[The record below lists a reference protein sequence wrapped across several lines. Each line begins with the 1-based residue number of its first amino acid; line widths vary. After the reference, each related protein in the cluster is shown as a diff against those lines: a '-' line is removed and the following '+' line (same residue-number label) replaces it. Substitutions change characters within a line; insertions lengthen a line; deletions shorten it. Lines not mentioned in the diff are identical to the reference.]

1 MKKQTVEQK
10 VGRLAA
16 HLKAGLEIHESL
28 MDLLSAIS
36 EYEEN
41 HHPLKCKSIE
51 AAIHHAWDKWEEF
64 ENCHQ
69 EDMELAACQM
79 RAEVILERQREREEY
94 WRKQRE
100 EREAK
105 EAKAKKPKVKLAKA
119 A

>member
-1 MKKQTVEQK
+1 MKKQTVEEK

-16 HLKAGLEIHESL
+16 HLKAGLEMQETL

-41 HHPLKCKSIE
+41 HHALECKNIE
-51 AAIHHAWDKWEEF
+51 AAIHRAWSKWEEF
-64 ENCHQ
+64 EDCHQ

-105 EAKAKKPKVKLAKA
+105 AAKPKKAKVKLAKA